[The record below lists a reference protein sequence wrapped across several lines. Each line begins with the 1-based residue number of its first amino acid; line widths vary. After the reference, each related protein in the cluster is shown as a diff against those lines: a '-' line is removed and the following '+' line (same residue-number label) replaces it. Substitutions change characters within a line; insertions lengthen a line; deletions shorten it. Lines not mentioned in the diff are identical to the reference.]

1 MLGSPDIHLPE
12 GNDTMASTRTSRTKA
27 SRTTPIV
34 VASLAT
40 LSLFSIAACGG
51 SETSENTQPASTDLP
66 SDTSMV
72 APVATDPCE
81 TASGSL
87 TVYSGRSEK
96 LVADLY
102 TQFTSD
108 TGIDVEVRYGD
119 SGELAGQI
127 LTEGN
132 ATPADVF
139 FSQDAGALGAVSE
152 AGLFLELEDSVLN
165 RVAAKYSSESKTWV
179 GTSGRARVVIFN
191 PTLVSTPPTS
201 IDELVDPQWN
211 GKIAFAPTNASWQ
224 SFVTALRVVRGE
236 DDAREW
242 LEAFAANNPVA
253 YEKNGAVRD
262 AVNSGEVALGLVNHY
277 YLYEK
282 IAAEGAE
289 NVVAQNQY
297 LPGDI
302 GGLVNV
308 AGIGALENSD
318 NPTGSQCLA
327 SYLVSDT
334 AQKFF
339 VEKSFEYPLVDGI
352 APFDGLP
359 TLAELDPPSID
370 LSDLKSIAET
380 QELLN
385 DIGLLSL

>member
-1 MLGSPDIHLPE
+1 MTPTP
-12 GNDTMASTRTSRTKA
+12 TSTPVSTLAARTRSR
-27 SRTTPIV
+27 RQTPI
-34 VASLAT
+34 AMTSLAALALLT
-40 LSLFSIAACGG
+40 LAACGG
-51 SETSENTQPASTDLP
+51 SETSEDTQPASTTDA
-66 SDTSMV
+66 SAT
-72 APVATDPCE
+72 APDGKDPCE

-96 LVADLY
+96 LVADLFS
-102 TQFTSD
+102 QFSTD

-152 AGLFLELEDSVLN
+152 AGLFIELEDSVLN
-165 RVAAKYSSESKTWV
+165 RVAAMYRSESNNWV

-191 PTLVSTPPTS
+191 PTLVATPPTS
-201 IDELVDPQWN
+201 IDELIDPQWK
-211 GKIAFAPTNASWQ
+211 GKIGFAPTNASWQ
-224 SFVTALRVVRGE
+224 SFVTALRVLRGE
-236 DDAREW
+236 DDARVW
-242 LEAFAANNPVA
+242 LEAFAANKPVA

-262 AVNSGEVALGLVNHY
+262 AVNAGEVPLGLVNHY

-318 NPTGSQCLA
+318 NPEASQCLA
-327 SYLVSDT
+327 SYLVSDS

-352 APFDGLP
+352 VPYEGLP

-370 LSDLKSIAET
+370 LSDLQSIAET

-385 DIGLLSL
+385 DVGLLSL

>member
-1 MLGSPDIHLPE
+1 
-12 GNDTMASTRTSRTKA
+12 MASTRTLRTKA
-27 SRTTPIV
+27 RRTTPIV

-152 AGLFLELEDSVLN
+152 AGLFVELEESVLN
-165 RVAAKYSSESKTWV
+165 RVATKYRSELNTWV

-191 PTLVSTPPTS
+191 PTLVATPPTS
-201 IDELVDPQWN
+201 IDDLVDPQWS
-211 GKIAFAPTNASWQ
+211 GKIGFAPTNASWQ

-236 DDAREW
+236 DEARTW

-262 AVNSGEVALGLVNHY
+262 AVNAGEVALGLVNHY

-308 AGIGALENSD
+308 AGIGVLKNSD
-318 NPTGSQCLA
+318 NSAGSQCFA
-327 SYLVSDT
+327 SYLVSDI
-334 AQKFF
+334 AQKYF
-339 VEKSFEYPLVDGI
+339 VEKSFEYALVEGI

-359 TLAELDPPSID
+359 TLEELDPPSID
-370 LSDLKSIAET
+370 LSDLNSIAET

-385 DIGLLSL
+385 DVGLLSL

>member
-1 MLGSPDIHLPE
+1 
-12 GNDTMASTRTSRTKA
+12 MASTLTSRTKA
-27 SRTTPIV
+27 RRKAPI
-34 VASLAT
+34 ALAGLAAFGLFT
-40 LSLFSIAACGG
+40 LAACGG
-51 SETSENTQPASTDLP
+51 SETSENSQPASTDLP
-66 SDTSMV
+66 SDTSLV
-72 APVATDPCE
+72 APVASDPCE

-108 TGIDVEVRYGD
+108 TGIEVEVRYGD

-139 FSQDAGALGAVSE
+139 FSQDAGALGAVS
-152 AGLFLELEDSVLN
+152 AADLFVELEESVLN
-165 RVAAKYSSESKTWV
+165 RVAAKYRSELNTWV

-191 PTLVSTPPTS
+191 PTLVAIPPTS
-201 IDELVDPQWN
+201 IDDLVDPQWS
-211 GKIAFAPTNASWQ
+211 GKIGFAPTNASWQ
-224 SFVTALRVVRGE
+224 SFVTALRVLRGE
-236 DDAREW
+236 DEARTW

-262 AVNSGEVALGLVNHY
+262 AVNAGEVALGLVNHY

-308 AGIGALENSD
+308 AGIGVLKNSD
-318 NPTGSQCLA
+318 NSAGSQCFA
-327 SYLVSDT
+327 SYLVSDI
-334 AQKFF
+334 AQKYF
-339 VEKSFEYPLVDGI
+339 VEKSFEYSLVEGI

-359 TLAELDPPSID
+359 TLEELDPPSID
-370 LSDLKSIAET
+370 LSDLNSIAET

-385 DIGLLSL
+385 DVGLLSL

>member
-1 MLGSPDIHLPE
+1 V
-12 GNDTMASTRTSRTKA
+12 ASIPLTTLSKTTVTRTTSR
-27 SRTTPIV
+27 RTVSTLL
-34 VASLAT
+34 ASLAT
-40 LSLFSIAACGG
+40 LGVFSLAACGG
-51 SETSENTQPASTDLP
+51 SETSENTQPASTDSP
-66 SDTSMV
+66 TD
-72 APVATDPCE
+72 ANDPC
-81 TASGSL
+81 ASAKGSL

-108 TGIDVEVRYGD
+108 TGIALEVRYGD

-152 AGLFLELEDSVLN
+152 AGLFAELEDAVLN
-165 RVAAKYSSESKTWV
+165 RVAAKYRSESNTWV
-179 GTSGRARVVIFN
+179 GTSGRARVIVFN

-201 IDELVDPQWN
+201 IDDLVDPEWS
-211 GKIAFAPTNASWQ
+211 GKIGFAPTNASWQ
-224 SFVTALRVVRGE
+224 SFVTALRVLRGE
-236 DDAREW
+236 DAARQW

-262 AVNSGEVALGLVNHY
+262 AVNSGEVSLGLVNHY

-282 IAAEGAE
+282 IASEGSA
-289 NVVAQNQY
+289 NVIAQNQF

-308 AGIGALENSD
+308 AGLGALKNSD
-318 NPTGSQCLA
+318 NSAGSQCLA
-327 SYLVSDT
+327 SYLVSNS
-334 AQKFF
+334 AQKYF

-359 TLAELDPPSID
+359 TLVELDPPNID

-385 DIGLLSL
+385 DVGLLSL

>member
-12 GNDTMASTRTSRTKA
+12 GNDTMASTRTLRTKA
-27 SRTTPIV
+27 RRTTPIV

-139 FSQDAGALGAVSE
+139 FSQDAGALGAVS
-152 AGLFLELEDSVLN
+152 AADLFVELEESVLN
-165 RVAAKYSSESKTWV
+165 RVATKYRSELNTWV

-191 PTLVSTPPTS
+191 PTLVATPPTS
-201 IDELVDPQWN
+201 IDDLVDPQWS
-211 GKIAFAPTNASWQ
+211 GKIGFAPTNASWQ

-236 DDAREW
+236 DEARTW

-262 AVNSGEVALGLVNHY
+262 AVNAGEVALGLVNHY

-308 AGIGALENSD
+308 AGIGVLKNSD
-318 NPTGSQCLA
+318 NSASSQCFA
-327 SYLVSDT
+327 SYLVSDI
-334 AQKFF
+334 AQKYF
-339 VEKSFEYPLVDGI
+339 VEKSFEYALVEGI

-359 TLAELDPPSID
+359 TLEELDPPSID
-370 LSDLKSIAET
+370 LSDLNSIAET

-385 DIGLLSL
+385 DVGLLSL

>member
-1 MLGSPDIHLPE
+1 
-12 GNDTMASTRTSRTKA
+12 MASTRTLRTKA
-27 SRTTPIV
+27 RRTTPIV

-139 FSQDAGALGAVSE
+139 FSQDAGALGAVS
-152 AGLFLELEDSVLN
+152 AADLFVELEESVLN
-165 RVAAKYSSESKTWV
+165 RVATRYRSELNTWV

-191 PTLVSTPPTS
+191 PTLVATPPTS
-201 IDELVDPQWN
+201 IDELVDPQWS
-211 GKIAFAPTNASWQ
+211 GKIGFAPTNASWQ

-236 DDAREW
+236 DDARTW
-242 LEAFAANNPVA
+242 LKAFAANNPVA

-262 AVNSGEVALGLVNHY
+262 AVNAGEVALGLVNHY

-308 AGIGALENSD
+308 AGIGVLKNSD
-318 NPTGSQCLA
+318 NSASSQCFA
-327 SYLVSDT
+327 SYLVSDI
-334 AQKFF
+334 AQKYF
-339 VEKSFEYPLVDGI
+339 VEKSFEYALVEGI

-359 TLAELDPPSID
+359 TLEELNPPSID
-370 LSDLKSIAET
+370 LSDLNSIAET

-385 DIGLLSL
+385 DVGLLSL

>member
-1 MLGSPDIHLPE
+1 VEATSV
-12 GNDTMASTRTSRTKA
+12 TRTKTR
-27 SRTTPIV
+27 RTTPIV
-34 VASLAT
+34 VASLAALGLFT
-40 LSLFSIAACGG
+40 LAACGG

-72 APVATDPCE
+72 APVASDPCE

-102 TQFTSD
+102 TQFTTD

-139 FSQDAGALGAVSE
+139 FSQDAGALGAVS
-152 AGLFLELEDSVLN
+152 AADLFVELEESVLN
-165 RVAAKYSSESKTWV
+165 RVAAKYRSELNTWV

-191 PTLVSTPPTS
+191 PTLVATPPTS
-201 IDELVDPQWN
+201 IDDLVDPQWS
-211 GKIAFAPTNASWQ
+211 GKIGFAPTNASWQ
-224 SFVTALRVVRGE
+224 SFVTALRVLRGE
-236 DDAREW
+236 DEARTW

-262 AVNSGEVALGLVNHY
+262 AVNAGEVALGLVNHY

-308 AGIGALENSD
+308 AGIGVLKNSD
-318 NPTGSQCLA
+318 NSAGSQCFA

-339 VEKSFEYPLVDGI
+339 VEKSFEYSLVEGI

-359 TLAELDPPSID
+359 TLEELDPPSID
-370 LSDLKSIAET
+370 LSDLQSIAET

-385 DIGLLSL
+385 DVGLLSL

>member
-1 MLGSPDIHLPE
+1 
-12 GNDTMASTRTSRTKA
+12 MASTRTTWTKA
-27 SRTTPIV
+27 RRKAPIAM
-34 VASLAT
+34 ASLAALGLFT
-40 LSLFSIAACGG
+40 LAACGG
-51 SETSENTQPASTDLP
+51 SETSENSQPASTDLP

-72 APVATDPCE
+72 ASDPCE

-108 TGIDVEVRYGD
+108 TGIEVEVRYGD

-165 RVAAKYSSESKTWV
+165 RVAAKYSSELKTWV

-191 PTLVSTPPTS
+191 PTLATTPPTS
-201 IDELVDPQWN
+201 IDDLIDPQWS
-211 GKIAFAPTNASWQ
+211 GKIGFAPTNASWQ
-224 SFVTALRVVRGE
+224 SFVTALRVLRGE
-236 DDAREW
+236 DDARTW
-242 LEAFAANNPVA
+242 LEAFAANKPVA

-262 AVNSGEVALGLVNHY
+262 AVNAGEVALGLVNHY

-308 AGIGALENSD
+308 AGIGALKNSD
-318 NPTGSQCLA
+318 NPTGGQCLA
-327 SYLVSDT
+327 SYLVSDI
-334 AQKFF
+334 AQKYF
-339 VEKSFEYPLVDGI
+339 VEKSFEYPLVEGI

-359 TLAELDPPSID
+359 TLEELDPPSID
-370 LSDLKSIAET
+370 LSDLQSIAET

-385 DIGLLSL
+385 DVGLLSL

>member
-1 MLGSPDIHLPE
+1 ME
-12 GNDTMASTRTSRTKA
+12 STRTSRKKA
-27 SRTTPIV
+27 RRKAPITM
-34 VASLAT
+34 ASLAVFG
-40 LSLFSIAACGG
+40 LFALAACGG
-51 SETSENTQPASTDLP
+51 SETSENSQPASTSAT
-66 SDTSMV
+66 SDVSTV
-72 APVATDPCE
+72 APLASDPCE
-81 TASGSL
+81 SASGSL

-102 TQFTSD
+102 TQFTTD
-108 TGIDVEVRYGD
+108 TGINVEVRYGD

-127 LTEGN
+127 LTEGD

-152 AGLFLELEDSVLN
+152 AGLFVELDDSVLN
-165 RVAAKYSSESKTWV
+165 RVAAKYRSELNTWV

-191 PTLVSTPPTS
+191 PTLVATPPTS
-201 IDELVDPQWN
+201 IDDLVDPQWS
-211 GKIAFAPTNASWQ
+211 GKIGFAPTNASWQ
-224 SFVTALRVVRGE
+224 SFVTALRVLRGE
-236 DDAREW
+236 DDARTW

-262 AVNSGEVALGLVNHY
+262 AVNAGEVALGLVNHY

-318 NPTGSQCLA
+318 NPEGSQCFA
-327 SYLVSDT
+327 SYLVSDV
-334 AQKFF
+334 AQKYF
-339 VEKSFEYPLVDGI
+339 VEKSFEYPLVDGV
-352 APFDGLP
+352 APFDDLP

-370 LSDLKSIAET
+370 LSDLQSIAET

-385 DIGLLSL
+385 DVGLLSL

>member
-1 MLGSPDIHLPE
+1 
-12 GNDTMASTRTSRTKA
+12 MASTRTSRTKA

-139 FSQDAGALGAVSE
+139 FSQDAGALGAVS
-152 AGLFLELEDSVLN
+152 AADLFVELEESVLN
-165 RVAAKYSSESKTWV
+165 RVATKYRSELNTWV

-191 PTLVSTPPTS
+191 PTLVATPPTS
-201 IDELVDPQWN
+201 IDDLVDPQWS
-211 GKIAFAPTNASWQ
+211 GKIGFAPTNASWQ

-236 DDAREW
+236 DEARTW

-262 AVNSGEVALGLVNHY
+262 AVNAGEVALGLVNHY

-308 AGIGALENSD
+308 AGIGVLKNSD
-318 NPTGSQCLA
+318 NSASSQCFA
-327 SYLVSDT
+327 SYLVSDI
-334 AQKFF
+334 AQKYF
-339 VEKSFEYPLVDGI
+339 VEKSFEYALVEGI

-359 TLAELDPPSID
+359 TLEELDPPSID
-370 LSDLKSIAET
+370 LSDLNSIAET

-385 DIGLLSL
+385 DVGLLSL

>member
-1 MLGSPDIHLPE
+1 
-12 GNDTMASTRTSRTKA
+12 MASTRTLRTKA
-27 SRTTPIV
+27 RRTTPIV

-72 APVATDPCE
+72 APVASDPCE

-139 FSQDAGALGAVSE
+139 FSQDAGALGAVS
-152 AGLFLELEDSVLN
+152 AADLFVELEESVLN
-165 RVAAKYSSESKTWV
+165 RVATKYRSELNTWV

-191 PTLVSTPPTS
+191 PTLVATPPTS
-201 IDELVDPQWN
+201 IDDLVDPQWS
-211 GKIAFAPTNASWQ
+211 GKIGFAPTNASWQ

-236 DDAREW
+236 DEARTW

-262 AVNSGEVALGLVNHY
+262 AVNAGEVALGLVNHY

-308 AGIGALENSD
+308 AGIGVLKNSD
-318 NPTGSQCLA
+318 NSAGSQCFA
-327 SYLVSDT
+327 SYLVSDI
-334 AQKFF
+334 AQKYF
-339 VEKSFEYPLVDGI
+339 VEKSFEYALVEGI

-359 TLAELDPPSID
+359 TLEELDPPSID
-370 LSDLKSIAET
+370 LSDLNSIAET

-385 DIGLLSL
+385 DVGLLSL

>member
-1 MLGSPDIHLPE
+1 
-12 GNDTMASTRTSRTKA
+12 
-27 SRTTPIV
+27 

-51 SETSENTQPASTDLP
+51 SETSENTQPAATTATSDVST
-66 SDTSMV
+66 V

-139 FSQDAGALGAVSE
+139 FSQDAGALGAVS
-152 AGLFLELEDSVLN
+152 AADLFVELEESVLN
-165 RVAAKYSSESKTWV
+165 RVATKYRSELNTWV

-191 PTLVSTPPTS
+191 PTLVATPPTS
-201 IDELVDPQWN
+201 IDDLVDPQWS
-211 GKIAFAPTNASWQ
+211 GKIGFAPTNASWQ

-236 DDAREW
+236 DEARTW

-262 AVNSGEVALGLVNHY
+262 AVNAGEVALGLVNHY

-308 AGIGALENSD
+308 AGIGVLKNSD
-318 NPTGSQCLA
+318 NSAGSQCFA
-327 SYLVSDT
+327 SYLVSDI
-334 AQKFF
+334 AQKYF
-339 VEKSFEYPLVDGI
+339 VEKSFEYALVEGI

-359 TLAELDPPSID
+359 TLEELDPPSID
-370 LSDLKSIAET
+370 LSDLNSIAET

-385 DIGLLSL
+385 DVGLLSL

>member
-1 MLGSPDIHLPE
+1 
-12 GNDTMASTRTSRTKA
+12 MASTRTSRMKA
-27 SRTTPIV
+27 RRKGPMV
-34 VASLAT
+34 MASLT
-40 LSLFSIAACGG
+40 VLGLFALAACGG
-51 SETSENTQPASTDLP
+51 SETSENSQPDSTDLP
-66 SDTSMV
+66 SDTSTV
-72 APVATDPCE
+72 ASDPCE

-165 RVAAKYSSESKTWV
+165 RVAAKYSSELKTWV

-191 PTLVSTPPTS
+191 PTLATTPPTS
-201 IDELVDPQWN
+201 IDELIDPQWS
-211 GKIAFAPTNASWQ
+211 GKIGFAPTNASWQ
-224 SFVTALRVVRGE
+224 SFVTALRVLRGE
-236 DDAREW
+236 DDARTW
-242 LEAFAANNPVA
+242 LEAFAANKPVA

-262 AVNSGEVALGLVNHY
+262 AVNAGEVALGLVNHY

-308 AGIGALENSD
+308 AGIGALKNSD
-318 NPTGSQCLA
+318 NPTGGQCLA
-327 SYLVSDT
+327 SYLVSDI
-334 AQKFF
+334 AQKYF
-339 VEKSFEYPLVDGI
+339 VEKSFEYPLVEGI

-359 TLAELDPPSID
+359 TLEELDPPSID
-370 LSDLKSIAET
+370 LSDLQSIAET

-385 DIGLLSL
+385 DVGLLSL

>member
-12 GNDTMASTRTSRTKA
+12 GNDTMASTLTSWTKA
-27 SRTTPIV
+27 RRKAPIAM
-34 VASLAT
+34 ASLAA
-40 LSLFSIAACGG
+40 LSLFTLAACGG
-51 SETSENTQPASTDLP
+51 SETSENSQPAATDLP
-66 SDTSMV
+66 SDTSLV
-72 APVATDPCE
+72 APVASDPCE

-127 LTEGN
+127 LTEGS

-139 FSQDAGALGAVSE
+139 FSQDAGALGAVS
-152 AGLFLELEDSVLN
+152 AADLFVELEESVLN
-165 RVAAKYSSESKTWV
+165 RVAANYRSELNTWV

-191 PTLVSTPPTS
+191 PTLVATPPTS
-201 IDELVDPQWN
+201 IDDLVDPQWS
-211 GKIAFAPTNASWQ
+211 GKIGFAPTNASWQ
-224 SFVTALRVVRGE
+224 SFVTALRVLRGE
-236 DDAREW
+236 DDARTW

-262 AVNSGEVALGLVNHY
+262 AVNAGEVALGLVNHY

-308 AGIGALENSD
+308 AGIGVLKNSD
-318 NPTGSQCLA
+318 NSAGSQCFA
-327 SYLVSDT
+327 SYLVSDI
-334 AQKFF
+334 AQKYF
-339 VEKSFEYPLVDGI
+339 VEKSFEYSLVEGI

-359 TLAELDPPSID
+359 TLEELDPPSID
-370 LSDLKSIAET
+370 LSDLNSIAET

-385 DIGLLSL
+385 DVGLLSL

>member
-1 MLGSPDIHLPE
+1 
-12 GNDTMASTRTSRTKA
+12 MASTLTSRTKA
-27 SRTTPIV
+27 RRKAPIAM
-34 VASLAT
+34 ASLAAI
-40 LSLFSIAACGG
+40 SLFTLAACGG
-51 SETSENTQPASTDLP
+51 SETSENSQPAATDLP
-66 SDTSMV
+66 SDTSLV
-72 APVATDPCE
+72 APVASDPCE

-96 LVADLY
+96 LVADLFS
-102 TQFTSD
+102 QFSTD

-152 AGLFLELEDSVLN
+152 AGLFIELEDSVLN
-165 RVAAKYSSESKTWV
+165 RVAAMYRSESNNWV

-191 PTLVSTPPTS
+191 PTLVATPPTS
-201 IDELVDPQWN
+201 IDELIDPQWK
-211 GKIAFAPTNASWQ
+211 GKIGFAPTNASWQ
-224 SFVTALRVVRGE
+224 SFVTALRVLRGE
-236 DDAREW
+236 DDARVW
-242 LEAFAANNPVA
+242 LEAFAANKPVA

-262 AVNSGEVALGLVNHY
+262 AVNAGEVPLGLVNHY

-318 NPTGSQCLA
+318 NPEASQCLA
-327 SYLVSDT
+327 SYFVSDS

-352 APFDGLP
+352 VPYEGLP

-370 LSDLKSIAET
+370 LSDLQSIAET

-385 DIGLLSL
+385 DVGLLSL

>member
-1 MLGSPDIHLPE
+1 MLGSPDINLPE
-12 GNDTMASTRTSRTKA
+12 GNDTMASTRTLRTKA
-27 SRTTPIV
+27 RRTTPIV

-139 FSQDAGALGAVSE
+139 FSQDAGALGAVS
-152 AGLFLELEDSVLN
+152 AADLFVELEESVLN
-165 RVAAKYSSESKTWV
+165 RVATKYRSELNTWV

-191 PTLVSTPPTS
+191 PTLVATPPTS
-201 IDELVDPQWN
+201 IDDLVDPQWS
-211 GKIAFAPTNASWQ
+211 GKIGFAPTNASWQ

-236 DDAREW
+236 DEARTW

-262 AVNSGEVALGLVNHY
+262 AVNAGEVALGLVNHY

-308 AGIGALENSD
+308 AGIGVLKNSD
-318 NPTGSQCLA
+318 NSASSQCFA
-327 SYLVSDT
+327 SYLVSDI
-334 AQKFF
+334 AQKYF
-339 VEKSFEYPLVDGI
+339 VEKSFEYALVEGI

-359 TLAELDPPSID
+359 TLEELDPPSID
-370 LSDLKSIAET
+370 LSDLNSIAET

-385 DIGLLSL
+385 DVGLLSL

>member
-1 MLGSPDIHLPE
+1 
-12 GNDTMASTRTSRTKA
+12 MASTRTLRTKA
-27 SRTTPIV
+27 RRTTPIAM
-34 VASLAT
+34 ASLAALGLFT
-40 LSLFSIAACGG
+40 LAACGG

-139 FSQDAGALGAVSE
+139 FSQDAGALGAVS
-152 AGLFLELEDSVLN
+152 AADLFVELEESVLN
-165 RVAAKYSSESKTWV
+165 RVATKYRSELNTWV

-191 PTLVSTPPTS
+191 PTLVATPPTS
-201 IDELVDPQWN
+201 IDELVDPQWS
-211 GKIAFAPTNASWQ
+211 GKIGFAPTNASWQ

-236 DDAREW
+236 DEARTW

-262 AVNSGEVALGLVNHY
+262 AVNAGEVALGLVNHY

-308 AGIGALENSD
+308 AGIGVLKNSD
-318 NPTGSQCLA
+318 NSAGSQCFA
-327 SYLVSDT
+327 SYLVSDI
-334 AQKFF
+334 AQKYF
-339 VEKSFEYPLVDGI
+339 VEKSFEYALVEGI

-359 TLAELDPPSID
+359 TLEELDPPSID
-370 LSDLKSIAET
+370 LSDLNSIAET

-385 DIGLLSL
+385 DVGLLSL

>member
-1 MLGSPDIHLPE
+1 
-12 GNDTMASTRTSRTKA
+12 MASTRTLRTKA
-27 SRTTPIV
+27 RRTTPIV

-102 TQFTSD
+102 TQFTND
-108 TGIDVEVRYGD
+108 TGIDIEVRYGD

-139 FSQDAGALGAVSE
+139 FSQDAGALGAVS
-152 AGLFLELEDSVLN
+152 AADLFVELEESVLN
-165 RVAAKYSSESKTWV
+165 RVATKYRSELNTWV

-191 PTLVSTPPTS
+191 PTLVATPPTS
-201 IDELVDPQWN
+201 IDDLVDPQWS
-211 GKIAFAPTNASWQ
+211 GKIGFAPTNASWQ

-236 DDAREW
+236 DEARTW

-262 AVNSGEVALGLVNHY
+262 AVNAGEVALGLVNHY

-308 AGIGALENSD
+308 AGIGVLKNSD
-318 NPTGSQCLA
+318 NSAGSQCFA
-327 SYLVSDT
+327 SYLVSDI
-334 AQKFF
+334 AQKYF
-339 VEKSFEYPLVDGI
+339 VEKSFEYALVEGI

-359 TLAELDPPSID
+359 TLEELDPPSID
-370 LSDLKSIAET
+370 LSDLNSIAET

-385 DIGLLSL
+385 DVGLLSL

>member
-1 MLGSPDIHLPE
+1 M
-12 GNDTMASTRTSRTKA
+12 T
-27 SRTTPIV
+27 
-34 VASLAT
+34 SLAALALLT
-40 LSLFSIAACGG
+40 LAACGG
-51 SETSENTQPASTDLP
+51 SETSEDTQPASTTDA
-66 SDTSMV
+66 SAT
-72 APVATDPCE
+72 APNGNDPCA

-96 LVADLY
+96 LVADLFS
-102 TQFTSD
+102 QFSTD

-165 RVAAKYSSESKTWV
+165 RVAAMYRSESNNWV

-191 PTLVSTPPTS
+191 PTLVATPPTS
-201 IDELVDPQWN
+201 IDELIDPQWK
-211 GKIAFAPTNASWQ
+211 GKIGFAPTNASWQ
-224 SFVTALRVVRGE
+224 SFVTALRVLRGE
-236 DDAREW
+236 DDARAW
-242 LEAFAANNPVA
+242 LEAFAANKPVA
-253 YEKNGAVRD
+253 YEKNGSVRD
-262 AVNSGEVALGLVNHY
+262 AVNAGEVPLGLVNHY

-318 NPTGSQCLA
+318 NPEASQCLA
-327 SYLVSDT
+327 SYLVSDS

-339 VEKSFEYPLVDGI
+339 VGKSFEYPLVDGI
-352 APFDGLP
+352 VPYEGLP

-370 LSDLKSIAET
+370 LSDLQSIAET

-385 DIGLLSL
+385 DVGLLSL

>member
-1 MLGSPDIHLPE
+1 
-12 GNDTMASTRTSRTKA
+12 MAWTPATRIRRS
-27 SRTTPIV
+27 TPIM
-34 VASLAT
+34 AAGLAT
-40 LSLFSIAACGG
+40 LGLFSIVACGG
-51 SETSENTQPASTDLP
+51 SETSENTQPATTAAASDVST
-66 SDTSMV
+66 V
-72 APVATDPCE
+72 APVASDPCE
-81 TASGSL
+81 TARGSL

-102 TQFTSD
+102 TQFTTD
-108 TGIDVEVRYGD
+108 TGINVEVRYGD

-139 FSQDAGALGAVSE
+139 FSQDAGALGAVTE
-152 AGLFLELEDSVLN
+152 AGLFVKLNDSILN
-165 RVAAKYSSESKTWV
+165 RVAAKYRSESNNWV
-179 GTSGRARVVIFN
+179 GTSGRARVIVFN
-191 PTLVSTPPTS
+191 PTLIANPPTS
-201 IDELVDPQWN
+201 IDELIDPQWE
-211 GKIAFAPTNASWQ
+211 GKIGFAPTNASWQ
-224 SFVTALRVVRGE
+224 SFVTALRVSRGE
-236 DDAREW
+236 DDARTW

-262 AVNSGEVALGLVNHY
+262 AVNAGEVALGLVNHY

-282 IAAEGAE
+282 IAAEGAQ

-308 AGIGALENSD
+308 AGVGALENSD
-318 NPTGSQCLA
+318 NPEGSQCLA
-327 SYLVSDT
+327 SYLVSDS

-339 VEKSFEYPLVDGI
+339 VKKSFEYPLVDGI
-352 APFDGLP
+352 APFKGLP

-385 DIGLLSL
+385 VVGLLSL

>member
-1 MLGSPDIHLPE
+1 MLGSPDINLPE
-12 GNDTMASTRTSRTKA
+12 GNDTMASTRTLRTKA
-27 SRTTPIV
+27 RRTTPIV

-139 FSQDAGALGAVSE
+139 FSQDAGALGAVS
-152 AGLFLELEDSVLN
+152 AADLFVELEESVLN
-165 RVAAKYSSESKTWV
+165 RVATRYRSELNTWV

-191 PTLVSTPPTS
+191 PTLVATPPTS
-201 IDELVDPQWN
+201 IDDLVDPQWS
-211 GKIAFAPTNASWQ
+211 GKIGFAPTNASWQ

-236 DDAREW
+236 DEARTW

-262 AVNSGEVALGLVNHY
+262 AVNAGEVALGLVNHY

-308 AGIGALENSD
+308 AGIGVLKNSD
-318 NPTGSQCLA
+318 NSASSQCFA
-327 SYLVSDT
+327 SYLVSDI
-334 AQKFF
+334 AQKYF
-339 VEKSFEYPLVDGI
+339 VEKSFEYALVEGI

-359 TLAELDPPSID
+359 TLEELDPPSID
-370 LSDLKSIAET
+370 LSDLNSIAET

-385 DIGLLSL
+385 DVGLLSL

>member
-1 MLGSPDIHLPE
+1 
-12 GNDTMASTRTSRTKA
+12 
-27 SRTTPIV
+27 
-34 VASLAT
+34 
-40 LSLFSIAACGG
+40 
-51 SETSENTQPASTDLP
+51 
-66 SDTSMV
+66 
-72 APVATDPCE
+72 
-81 TASGSL
+81 
-87 TVYSGRSEK
+87 
-96 LVADLY
+96 
-102 TQFTSD
+102 
-108 TGIDVEVRYGD
+108 
-119 SGELAGQI
+119 

-139 FSQDAGALGAVSE
+139 FSQDAGALGAVS
-152 AGLFLELEDSVLN
+152 AADLFVELEESVLN
-165 RVAAKYSSESKTWV
+165 RVATRYRSELNTWV

-191 PTLVSTPPTS
+191 PTLVATPPTS
-201 IDELVDPQWN
+201 IDDLVDPQWS
-211 GKIAFAPTNASWQ
+211 GKIGFAPTNASWQ

-236 DDAREW
+236 DEARTW

-262 AVNSGEVALGLVNHY
+262 AVNAGEVALGLVNHY

-308 AGIGALENSD
+308 AGIGVLKNSD
-318 NPTGSQCLA
+318 NSASSQCFA
-327 SYLVSDT
+327 SYLVSDI
-334 AQKFF
+334 AQKYF
-339 VEKSFEYPLVDGI
+339 VEKSFEYALVEGI

-359 TLAELDPPSID
+359 TLEELDPPSID
-370 LSDLKSIAET
+370 LSDLNSIAET

-385 DIGLLSL
+385 DVGLLSL

>member
-1 MLGSPDIHLPE
+1 VEATSV
-12 GNDTMASTRTSRTKA
+12 TRTKTR
-27 SRTTPIV
+27 RTTPIV
-34 VASLAT
+34 VASLAA
-40 LSLFSIAACGG
+40 LGLFSLAACGG

-66 SDTSMV
+66 SDTSVV
-72 APVATDPCE
+72 ASVASDPCE
-81 TASGSL
+81 IASGSL

-102 TQFTSD
+102 TQFTTD

-139 FSQDAGALGAVSE
+139 FSQDAGALGAVS
-152 AGLFLELEDSVLN
+152 AADLFVELEESVLN
-165 RVAAKYSSESKTWV
+165 RVAAKYRSELNTWV

-191 PTLVSTPPTS
+191 PTLVATPPTS
-201 IDELVDPQWN
+201 IDDLVDPQWS
-211 GKIAFAPTNASWQ
+211 GKIGFAPTNASWQ
-224 SFVTALRVVRGE
+224 SFVTALRVLRGE
-236 DDAREW
+236 DEARTW

-262 AVNSGEVALGLVNHY
+262 AVNAGEVALGLVNHY

-308 AGIGALENSD
+308 AGIGVLKNSD
-318 NPTGSQCLA
+318 NSAGSQCFA

-339 VEKSFEYPLVDGI
+339 VEKSFEYSLVEGI

-359 TLAELDPPSID
+359 TLEELDPPSID
-370 LSDLKSIAET
+370 LSDLQSIAET

-385 DIGLLSL
+385 DVGLLSL

>member
-1 MLGSPDIHLPE
+1 
-12 GNDTMASTRTSRTKA
+12 MASTRTLRTKA
-27 SRTTPIV
+27 RRTTPIV

-102 TQFTSD
+102 TQFTND
-108 TGIDVEVRYGD
+108 TGIDIEVRYGD

-139 FSQDAGALGAVSE
+139 FSQDAGALGAVS
-152 AGLFLELEDSVLN
+152 AADLFVELEESVLN
-165 RVAAKYSSESKTWV
+165 RVATRYRSELNTWV

-191 PTLVSTPPTS
+191 PTLVATPPTS
-201 IDELVDPQWN
+201 IDDLVDPQWS
-211 GKIAFAPTNASWQ
+211 GKIGFAPTNASWQ

-236 DDAREW
+236 DEARTW

-262 AVNSGEVALGLVNHY
+262 AVNAGEVALGLVNHY

-308 AGIGALENSD
+308 AGIGVLKNSD
-318 NPTGSQCLA
+318 NSASSQCFA
-327 SYLVSDT
+327 SYLVSDI
-334 AQKFF
+334 AQKYF
-339 VEKSFEYPLVDGI
+339 VEKSFEYALVEGI

-359 TLAELDPPSID
+359 TLEELDPPSID
-370 LSDLKSIAET
+370 LSDLNSIAET

-385 DIGLLSL
+385 DVGLLSL

>member
-1 MLGSPDIHLPE
+1 
-12 GNDTMASTRTSRTKA
+12 MAST
-27 SRTTPIV
+27 
-34 VASLAT
+34 LAT
-40 LSLFSIAACGG
+40 RTRTLRMTPTLLAGMAALGLFSIAACAG
-51 SETSENTQPASTDLP
+51 SETSDTTQPAITDSPTDVST
-66 SDTSMV
+66 V
-72 APVATDPCE
+72 APVAKDPCE
-81 TASGSL
+81 LASGSL

-139 FSQDAGALGAVSE
+139 FSQDAGALGAISE
-152 AGLFLELEDSVLN
+152 AGLFAELEDAVLN
-165 RVAAKYSSESKTWV
+165 RVAAKYRSETNTWV
-179 GTSGRARVVIFN
+179 GTSGRVRVIVFN

-236 DDAREW
+236 DDARQW

-282 IAAEGAE
+282 IAAEGSD
-289 NVVAQNQY
+289 NVIAQNQY

-308 AGIGALENSD
+308 AGIGALKNSD
-318 NPTGSQCLA
+318 NPAGSQCLA
-327 SYLVSDT
+327 SYLVSDI
-334 AQKFF
+334 AQKYF
-339 VEKSFEYPLVDGI
+339 VEKSFEYPLVEGI
-352 APFDGLP
+352 AQFEELP
-359 TLAELDPPSID
+359 TLKELDPPSID

-385 DIGLLSL
+385 DVGLLSL

>member
-1 MLGSPDIHLPE
+1 
-12 GNDTMASTRTSRTKA
+12 MASTRTLRTKA
-27 SRTTPIV
+27 RRTTPIV

-102 TQFTSD
+102 TQFTND
-108 TGIDVEVRYGD
+108 TGIDIEVRYGD

-139 FSQDAGALGAVSE
+139 FSQDAGALGAVS
-152 AGLFLELEDSVLN
+152 AADLFVELEESVLN
-165 RVAAKYSSESKTWV
+165 RVATKYRSELNTWV

-191 PTLVSTPPTS
+191 PTLVATPPTS
-201 IDELVDPQWN
+201 IDELVDPQWS
-211 GKIAFAPTNASWQ
+211 GKIGFAPTNASWQ

-236 DDAREW
+236 DEARTW

-262 AVNSGEVALGLVNHY
+262 AVNAGEVALGLVNHY

-308 AGIGALENSD
+308 AGIGVLKNSD
-318 NPTGSQCLA
+318 NSASSQCFA
-327 SYLVSDT
+327 SYLVSDI
-334 AQKFF
+334 AQKYF
-339 VEKSFEYPLVDGI
+339 VEKSFEYALVEGI

-359 TLAELDPPSID
+359 TLEELDPPSID
-370 LSDLKSIAET
+370 LSDLNSIAET

-385 DIGLLSL
+385 DVGLLSL

>member
-1 MLGSPDIHLPE
+1 
-12 GNDTMASTRTSRTKA
+12 MAWTPATRIRRS
-27 SRTTPIV
+27 TPIM
-34 VASLAT
+34 AAGLAT
-40 LSLFSIAACGG
+40 LGLFSIVACGG
-51 SETSENTQPASTDLP
+51 SETSENTQPATTAAASDVST
-66 SDTSMV
+66 V
-72 APVATDPCE
+72 APVASDPCE
-81 TASGSL
+81 TARGSL

-102 TQFTSD
+102 TQFTTD
-108 TGIDVEVRYGD
+108 TGINVEVRYGD

-139 FSQDAGALGAVSE
+139 FSQDAGALGAVTE
-152 AGLFLELEDSVLN
+152 AGLFVKLNDSILN
-165 RVAAKYSSESKTWV
+165 RVAAKYRSESNNWV
-179 GTSGRARVVIFN
+179 GTSGRARVIVFD
-191 PTLVSTPPTS
+191 PTLIANPPTS
-201 IDELVDPQWN
+201 IDELIDPQWE
-211 GKIAFAPTNASWQ
+211 GKIGFAPTNASWQ
-224 SFVTALRVVRGE
+224 SFVTALRVSRGE
-236 DDAREW
+236 DDARTW

-262 AVNSGEVALGLVNHY
+262 AVNAGEVALGLVNHY

-308 AGIGALENSD
+308 AGVGALENSD
-318 NPTGSQCLA
+318 NPEGSQCLA
-327 SYLVSDT
+327 SYLVSDS
-334 AQKFF
+334 AQEFF
-339 VEKSFEYPLVDGI
+339 VKKSFEYPLVDGI
-352 APFDGLP
+352 APFKGLP
-359 TLAELDPPSID
+359 TLGELDPPSID

-385 DIGLLSL
+385 VVGLLSL